1 MQYTMVTSGTEQQ
14 LRDEVDLSPVNWC
27 GFRQLVSEPA
37 VCRLS
42 LSPLQDN
49 YLAVQAAESSG
60 LFGKGGELWLQEL
73 CSEQNCSVVQ

>member
-1 MQYTMVTSGTEQQ
+1 MQFTVMTSGNEQE
-14 LRDEVDLSPVNWC
+14 LRNEADVTPAKWC
-27 GFRQLVSEPA
+27 GWRQLVSEPA

-60 LFGKGGELWLQEL
+60 LFGKGGACCLQEFL
-73 CSEQNCSVVQ
+73 RCVSSAML